1 MLTFT
6 HSSCT
11 DLAPNLP
18 SNACRKMLRALADL
32 RQKLQRRYVDTD
44 PRSAELVRITL
55 AEAEALAWETSFPHL
70 VLPLLAEERIS
81 HSFASR
87 SAAQHQLAEAA

>member
-18 SNACRKMLRALADL
+18 SNSCRKMLRAIADL
-32 RQKLQRRYVDTD
+32 RQTLERRYVDTD

-81 HSFASR
+81 HAFANR
-87 SAAQHQLAEAA
+87 SAAQHRLAEAA